1 MKKNIIS
8 ILMVV
13 SFWVVAMLLPSCKDK
28 GEETYTV
35 WTETIT
41 YSEFQTAFQT
51 TLNDGYYVRVE
62 LTREQWE
69 LIGPN
74 LGSEGRHKW
83 DEATIKKWLISNG
96 FGESEANKES
106 SWFALIDH
114 GFLATRDGN
123 LVYLILK

>member
-1 MKKNIIS
+1 MKKTFFS
-8 ILMVV
+8 ILTFVLLLFLAV
-13 SFWVVAMLLPSCKDK
+13 ILPSCKDK

-35 WTETIT
+35 WTETET
-41 YSEFQTAFQT
+41 YSEFQSIFQT

-74 LGSEGRHKW
+74 LGSDGRHKW

-114 GFLATRDGN
+114 GFLATRNGN

>member
-1 MKKNIIS
+1 MKRTVFT
-8 ILMVV
+8 ILALVSLLLVTMV
-13 SFWVVAMLLPSCKDK
+13 MPSCKDK

-35 WTETIT
+35 WTDTET
-41 YSEFQTAFQT
+41 YSDFQRDFQT

-69 LIGPN
+69 QIGPN

-114 GFLATRDGN
+114 GFLATRTGN